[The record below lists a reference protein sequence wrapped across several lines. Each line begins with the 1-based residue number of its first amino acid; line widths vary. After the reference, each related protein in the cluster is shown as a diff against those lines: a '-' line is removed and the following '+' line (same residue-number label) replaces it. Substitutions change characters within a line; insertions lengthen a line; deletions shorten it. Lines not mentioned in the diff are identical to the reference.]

1 MLLQHELTS
10 MSLYPTKEE
19 NLRKSEKSELLREL
33 KHTLQEIPEAVPT
46 DKILDALIFDFMA
59 YCRKVPIK
67 KLKLRTYEDLWSIFN
82 NPSSNANRIDIVLD
96 VYLEKGIKQQERNR
110 LGKKFPVV
118 ETKINSIRHNLPVEL
133 DKFWGSSNN
142 KMQLQKVFITWLCD
156 RYSGE
161 KPVHLGGVIP
171 DNITCV
177 KVCGGHPSSQGLVKC
192 FHEEP
197 DDRMMI
203 HVNHA
208 VRVKNFRKVI
218 FASPDTDVFV
228 NLVYYF
234 TLDLC

>member
-1 MLLQHELTS
+1 MKTYGPFSIIFQVMPTELT
-10 MSLYPTKEE
+10 LYLMCIWCVFGNGHQT
-19 NLRKSEKSELLREL
+19 
-33 KHTLQEIPEAVPT
+33 A
-46 DKILDALIFDFMA
+46 
-59 YCRKVPIK
+59 
-67 KLKLRTYEDLWSIFN
+67 
-82 NPSSNANRIDIVLD
+82 
-96 VYLEKGIKQQERNR
+96 RNR

-118 ETKINSIRHNLPVEL
+118 ETKINSIRQNLPVEL

-177 KVCGGHPSSQGLVKC
+177 KVCGGHTSSQGLVKC
-192 FHEEP
+192 FHEEA

-203 HVNHA
+203 HVNQA

-218 FASPDTDVFV
+218 FASPDTNVFV
-228 NLVYYF
+228 NVVYYF
-234 TLDLC
+234 THWTYADLEQIWMTSGKKGSENAIPIHVLRERLDDRFKFFQPFMH